1 MDEQNVILVDIE
13 DKPLG
18 VMKKMEAHRTGALH
32 RAFSI
37 FIFDAR
43 GRMLLQKRSSEKYH
57 GGGLW
62 TNACCS
68 HPLPEESIEAAAR
81 RRLFEELGFS
91 TDLKKLFSFTYEAEV
106 ENGLIEHEFDHV
118 FIGRYDQKVHAD
130 PHEVADYAYEDMERI
145 KWAIEN
151 QPSKFTSWF
160 KLAFPRIEEWWEREF
175 EGNKSELSKK

>member
-1 MDEQNVILVDIE
+1 MMEEQDVILVDRE
-13 DKPLG
+13 DKPVG
-18 VMKKMEAHRTGALH
+18 TMKKMEAHRKGALH

-37 FIFDAR
+37 FIFDPR
-43 GRMLLQKRSSEKYH
+43 GRMLLQKRSAEKYH

-68 HPLPEESIEAAAR
+68 HPLPEEGIESAAS
-81 RRLFEELGFS
+81 RRLFEELGF
-91 TDLKKLFSFTYEAEV
+91 TTPLKKLFSFTYEAEV

-118 FIGRYDQKVHAD
+118 FIGVYDQKVKVD
-130 PHEVADYAYEDMERI
+130 PSEVADYAYEDMERI

-160 KLAFPRIEEWWEREF
+160 KLAFPKIEEWWKKEF
-175 EGNKSELSKK
+175 DSSDS